1 MMTAPI
7 VPTACMTMY
16 QPLHRR
22 RGQPWDWACA
32 GPGGVSTSPQFTKKH
47 TAIAPT
53 SVVMSASR

>member
-16 QPLHRR
+16 RFIVGAAQP
-22 RGQPWDWACA
+22 ASA